1 MKTSVVDLYKSTC
14 LRKFLEDKESSLDYV
29 EYEILSYEEQIVRY
43 KRHIP
48 YLMKEIE
55 ELKEA
60 IAEEDKLL
68 GNKEEP
74 NEKKLKKDQVKKD
87 VIDHVTGLPEGESVT
102 VESVEHLN
110 YITQVKAA
118 REAMYNG
125 DLESAIKADN
135 AAHKLNA
142 ELEYYLEPN
151 ILYYASSLFEGDKDD
166 SPNHLDETRS
176 SQPATWNVS
185 DLYQTPEGITERKL
199 IPTKEDV
206 EKTFIAAKDRFE
218 NGKLFEPDFKAM
230 ISLIR
235 PEKGPA
241 YDIWIMCDIKDEV
254 KKLEEHHKQIYQRF
268 CIRSINQEAD
278 HRNDETDINGG
289 NAEEVEGNA
298 LGHGEN
304 DEDSEGTED
313 DVRTDTFSALEFE
326 MDDDAWEAIEVV
338 VRKKIEDLKLEHKK
352 ELELPHPDSAAL
364 ARYNHSAHYFFTSKE
379 ASESMDTLQNSLVKC
394 KLRTRPIVS
403 DSYNFEKRDHSTPSK
418 KGKTP
423 FLIPTFAMNHF
434 HVDGNMMGMCGYR
447 DGFDEDR
454 NDGYVGYQSV
464 PCPVNL
470 ESADFEKNL
479 RDANGSNCAWWDI
492 GGTETIHE
500 GREYFNSCL
509 VDAKNNRIWS
519 SSSQGT
525 VYSYTPNEEKG
536 LQTLFS
542 FPEEDI
548 KQNTWHDVFPMTR
561 CENVIVGTTGSECIF
576 TWKANIRHDYD
587 ESLPYHKIL
596 VDKESNFCAGE
607 VQCWQGSQVVIL
619 GREAYTGK
627 SQIERRSLG
636 RMKSVSRTP
645 KLFDIQSEKLIGLFC
660 GVTGSSIDQQ
670 LCQNDHLLFCMD
682 QKGVGV
688 TLDTRTFQPTFL
700 LHSDHS
706 RVLGVPTGGGSPV
719 AFTYGE
725 ESEDIKCWDLRKPS
739 SHIYTMATGNTTVH
753 NLYWH
758 EPTSSLLASTR
769 SRHTPSR
776 GYRGE
781 HFMYD
786 EEYDSDDNQD
796 DFFSQNG
803 WPKGARYQQGYF
815 GKDEWFREGCSDFS
829 NIIQYAFENGRPM
842 HKI

>member
-1 MKTSVVDLYKSTC
+1 MPEEIP
-14 LRKFLEDKESSLDYV
+14 EDKESSLDHV
-29 EYEILSYEEQIVRY
+29 RYEIQSCEEKIVRY

-55 ELKEA
+55 ELKEV

-74 NEKKLKKDQVKKD
+74 NEKKLKRDQAKKD

-102 VESVEHLN
+102 VESEEHLN

-125 DLESAIKADN
+125 DIESAIKADN

-142 ELEYYLEPN
+142 ELEFYLEPN

-199 IPTKEDV
+199 IPTKEDM

-235 PEKGPA
+235 PEKGPD

-403 DSYNFEKRDHSTPSK
+403 DSYNFKNRDHSTPSK

-479 RDANGSNCAWWDI
+479 RDANGSNSAWWDI

-509 VDAKNNRIWS
+509 VDAKII
-519 SSSQGT
+519 
-525 VYSYTPNEEKG
+525 VY
-536 LQTLFS
+536 
-542 FPEEDI
+542 
-548 KQNTWHDVFPMTR
+548 
-561 CENVIVGTTGSECIF
+561 
-576 TWKANIRHDYD
+576 
-587 ESLPYHKIL
+587 
-596 VDKESNFCAGE
+596 
-607 VQCWQGSQVVIL
+607 
-619 GREAYTGK
+619 
-627 SQIERRSLG
+627 
-636 RMKSVSRTP
+636 
-645 KLFDIQSEKLIGLFC
+645 
-660 GVTGSSIDQQ
+660 
-670 LCQNDHLLFCMD
+670 
-682 QKGVGV
+682 
-688 TLDTRTFQPTFL
+688 
-700 LHSDHS
+700 
-706 RVLGVPTGGGSPV
+706 GVPQV
-719 AFTYGE
+719 KE
-725 ESEDIKCWDLRKPS
+725 L
-739 SHIYTMATGNTTVH
+739 YTHTPLMKKRGYKHSFRFQKRISNKIH
-753 NLYWH
+753 GMM
-758 EPTSSLLASTR
+758 SSL
-769 SRHTPSR
+769 
-776 GYRGE
+776 
-781 HFMYD
+781 
-786 EEYDSDDNQD
+786 
-796 DFFSQNG
+796 
-803 WPKGARYQQGYF
+803 
-815 GKDEWFREGCSDFS
+815 
-829 NIIQYAFENGRPM
+829 
-842 HKI
+842 